1 MALDGGE
8 VDDDDDRDMFCIP
21 PTLWAIG
28 VLRRRKP
35 RLRGAPAWPSAV
47 PGAVGDRFLNVLFW
61 KEYFGTIFERKE
73 HGNIL

>member
-21 PTLWAIG
+21 PTLWVIG

-35 RLRGAPAWPSAV
+35 RLIGAPAWPSAV
-47 PGAVGDRFLNVLFW
+47 PGAVCDRFQNVCFFGKDISKLLF
-61 KEYFGTIFERKE
+61 
-73 HGNIL
+73 

>member
-47 PGAVGDRFLNVLFW
+47 PGAVGDRFLNVLCL
-61 KEYFGTIFERKE
+61 ERIFRNDFLGKG
-73 HGNIL
+73 HGCIF

>member
-35 RLRGAPAWPSAV
+35 RLIGAPAWPSAV
-47 PGAVGDRFLNVLFW
+47 PGAVGDRFLNVFL
-61 KEYFGTIFERKE
+61 ERIFRNCFSGKE